1 MQHVCLPPDRVSTD
15 ALRENYFLP
24 SPLSQFGHI
33 TLSDDDELPLGVH
46 YVEYEYFEE
55 LADDDEQQQRPDPS
69 TKAADAGFGLD
80 AVYMNHGFG
89 ASSLSWIPTI
99 PKLAA
104 ALKVPIVLGHDA
116 PGFGFTDRRKGIY
129 TTATSAKIGT
139 SLLERHDFEAR
150 RKYDGIKD
158 DKSPPTVLLV
168 GHSMG
173 CRTTLRMA
181 LAQPPTHTV
190 HVVLVAPALGLRGNF
205 MMPKEQREKVDQPV
219 ARKYATNAF
228 RFIQHGVVFALRRIV
243 GQSHFWKVGLRLA
256 WGNPNKLSNSDA
268 LRFQWPSIGLG
279 WESGLLDFVHEQLF
293 DEYNGHVDET
303 DEGLMRLVLDRPNI
317 QPVQVIWGTKDVV
330 IPASVLYGFCSKFPS
345 LPPVIEL
352 EGCGHDPFEEQVDKF
367 CHTMAA
373 VMKTRSC

>member
-1 MQHVCLPPDRVSTD
+1 
-15 ALRENYFLP
+15 
-24 SPLSQFGHI
+24 
-33 TLSDDDELPLGVH
+33 
-46 YVEYEYFEE
+46 
-55 LADDDEQQQRPDPS
+55 
-69 TKAADAGFGLD
+69 
-80 AVYMNHGFG
+80 MNHGFG

-139 SLLERHDFEAR
+139 TLLERHDFQVR
-150 RKYDGIKD
+150 RMYDGTKD
-158 DKSPPTVLLV
+158 DNSPPTVLLV

-181 LAQPPTHTV
+181 LAQPPNRTV

-219 ARKYATNAF
+219 APKYATNAF